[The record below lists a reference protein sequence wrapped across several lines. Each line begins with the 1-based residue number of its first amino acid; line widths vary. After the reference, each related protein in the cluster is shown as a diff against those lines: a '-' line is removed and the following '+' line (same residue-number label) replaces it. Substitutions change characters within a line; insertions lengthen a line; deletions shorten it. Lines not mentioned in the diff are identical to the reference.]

1 MFGVNR
7 GKYAIPYKGSKSLLP
22 VRRGPRGPE
31 RTRGV
36 WLVRLANFTDKET
49 EA

>member
-1 MFGVNR
+1 MQFHIKVVSPCFLYGGGHVALLR
-7 GKYAIPYKGSKSLLP
+7 GH
-22 VRRGPRGPE
+22 E
-31 RTRGV
+31 HTRGV